1 MKKSAQRNLVLTGG
15 GTAGHVTPNIALLE
29 KLDKAQWNIAY
40 VGSETGIEKQLIAT
54 QGIPYHAIKTGKMRR
69 YFSWKNI
76 WDPFL
81 IVYGIGQSFF
91 LLRRLKTDLVFSKGG
106 FVAFPVVFAAWL
118 QGIPVI
124 AHESDMTPGLANR
137 LCYPFVKYIC
147 INFASGQK
155 FYRNTSKLVVT
166 GTPIRQAL
174 FQGKKE
180 RGLALCHFNA
190 EKPCLLVIGGSL
202 GAASINRV
210 VRDALPLLL
219 PHFQII
225 HVCGKSNIDAHL
237 QDKSGYQQFEYVH
250 EELADLFAA
259 ADVVVSRAGANAVCE
274 ILALN
279 KPHVFI
285 PLSARVSR
293 GDQIHN
299 ARYFMQQQ
307 VSTVIEDEA
316 LTPEGLLAAVMQVH
330 QNAPQITAAIEALGV
345 GSATDRII
353 QLF

>member
-1 MKKSAQRNLVLTGG
+1 MKKSAQKNLVLTGG

-29 KLDKAQWNIAY
+29 KLDKSEWNIAY
-40 VGSETGIEKQLIAT
+40 IGSETGIEKQLIAA
-54 QGIPYHAIKTGKMRR
+54 QGIPYHPIKTGKMRR

-76 WDPFL
+76 LDPFL
-81 IVYGIGQSFF
+81 IVYGIGQAFF
-91 LLRRLKTDLVFSKGG
+91 LLHRLKADLVFSKGG

-118 QGIPVI
+118 QRIPVI

-137 LCYPFVKYIC
+137 LCYPFVKNIC
-147 INFASGQK
+147 INFASGKK
-155 FYRNTSKLVVT
+155 FYRNTSKLIVT

-174 FQGKKE
+174 FEGSKE
-180 RGLALCHFNA
+180 QGLALCHFHA

-202 GAASINRV
+202 GAASINRA
-210 VRDALPLLL
+210 VRDALPRLLQN
-219 PHFQII
+219 FQVI
-225 HVCGKSNIDAHL
+225 HICGKGNLDANL
-237 QDKSGYQQFEYVH
+237 QNKPGYRQFDYVN

-274 ILALN
+274 ILALK
-279 KPHVFI
+279 KPHIFI

-316 LTPEGLLAAVMQVH
+316 LTSEGLLAAVMQVY
-330 QNAPQITAAIEALGV
+330 QNSPQITAAIEALGV
-345 GSATDRII
+345 GSATDRIL